1 MKDSLIDN
9 QLRLHKLEMISDS
22 IDDAVAS
29 DMPTMYDFEITNMAE
44 SELNPSAKDDKKNA
58 ADANSGASKMP
69 NQQRR
74 LTIWSLLILAG
85 NVIIRII

>member
-58 ADANSGASKMP
+58 ADANSGASKNAKSTKKVNDLEP
-69 NQQRR
+69 VD
-74 LTIWSLLILAG
+74 IG
-85 NVIIRII
+85 G